1 MRRMLILTLFTTAT
15 PAFAADGS
23 GLTPLADAPLPMP
36 TPVAMTPFGGVPVGF
51 YRPSRLDVWQYYAV
65 DRSGHFRPRVA
76 FGLGE
81 PFYLYNGAAYP
92 YLPVQPRTFM
102 PYVFD

>member
-1 MRRMLILTLFTTAT
+1 MRRMLILTVLTTTT

-36 TPVAMTPFGGVPVGF
+36 TPVVAPPLGGVPVGF

-65 DRSGHFRPRVA
+65 DRAGNFRPRVA
-76 FGLGE
+76 LRPEGS
-81 PFYLYNGAAYP
+81 FYLLNGAP
-92 YLPVQPRTFM
+92 YYLLPIRERDVMT
-102 PYVFD
+102 YIFD